1 MREQHKK
8 WEAIKE
14 HVNSSAY
21 YQLLGFE
28 VVELARGYARLRMPA
43 SKKLLQFQGAIH
55 GGALY
60 SVADAAVAVALV
72 TTCHPGEQVLT
83 IEGKIN
89 YLAPVSAGE
98 EIWAEARLVQRG
110 RRIALGDVEVK
121 GDEGRLVA
129 KGLITYM
136 VVRRQQ

>member
-1 MREQHKK
+1 MSDHQKK

-28 VVELARGYARLRMPA
+28 VVELAQGYARLRMPA
-43 SKKLLQFQGAIH
+43 SKKLLQFQGAVH
-55 GGALY
+55 GGAVY
-60 SVADAAVAVALV
+60 SMADAAVAVALV
-72 TTCHPGEQVLT
+72 TTCNPGEQVLT

-89 YLAPVSAGE
+89 YLAPVSEGE

-110 RRIALGDVEVK
+110 RQIALGDVEVK